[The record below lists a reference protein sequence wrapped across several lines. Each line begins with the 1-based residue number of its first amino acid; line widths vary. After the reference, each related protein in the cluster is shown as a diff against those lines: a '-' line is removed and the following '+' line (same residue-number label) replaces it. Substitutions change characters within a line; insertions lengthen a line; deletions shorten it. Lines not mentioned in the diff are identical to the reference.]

1 MQIDVANDPIAVYE
15 ALIDLDPPRVD
26 FLLPHATW
34 DEPPPRD
41 PGRDE
46 QYADWLIAIFDR
58 WVEDGRPTGI
68 RTFESILSTLTGGES
83 FTEALGL
90 APVTLAVI
98 ETDGS
103 YEQVDSLKVA
113 YEGAPATGLNVFS
126 DTLDT
131 VAGHPDIVARQQ
143 GLDSL
148 SQTCRECPVV
158 SSCGGGLYAH
168 RYRSGTGFD
177 NPSVFSSDLLS

>member
-1 MQIDVANDPIAVYE
+1 M
-15 ALIDLDPPRVD
+15 D

-58 WVEDGRPTGI
+58 WLEDGRPTSV
-68 RTFESILSTLTGGES
+68 RTFESILSTLTGGDS

-90 APVTLAVI
+90 TPATLAVI

-103 YEQVDSLKVA
+103 YEQVDSLKVT
-113 YEGAPATGLNVFS
+113 YDGA
-126 DTLDT
+126 
-131 VAGHPDIVARQQ
+131 AGDRTERLQRRARCGGPPSRIVARQQ
-143 GLDSL
+143 GLDGL
-148 SQTCRECPVV
+148 CQTCQECPVV
-158 SSCGGGLYAH
+158 TSCGGGLYAH
-168 RYRSGTGFD
+168 RFRSGRIR
-177 NPSVFSSDLLS
+177 